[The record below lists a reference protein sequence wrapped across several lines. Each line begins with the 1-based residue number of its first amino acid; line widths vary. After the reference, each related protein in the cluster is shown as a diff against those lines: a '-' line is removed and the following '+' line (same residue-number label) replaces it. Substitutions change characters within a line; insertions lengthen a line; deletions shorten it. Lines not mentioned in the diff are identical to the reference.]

1 MARSVKTDS
10 EIPRKSC
17 LKCEKVKA
25 MNRDFYVSDS
35 PNHADKRHPICKQC
49 VKETLQLDDPMST
62 LSIDSVKNVL
72 LEMNRPFIQ
81 SLWIT
86 SVEESNKTGK
96 DLFGLY
102 MKNVFQN
109 FRSLTWRESEFVEK
123 TTGSNAAETKQIV
136 VATPLPKSDEVLE
149 AENKNREDVL
159 RMIGYDPF
167 EYENLEDRRHLYNKL
182 VDFLD
187 ESALEDGFKLQ
198 ACIEIV
204 KGFNQIDRINMAITS
219 LTTDIDKMSNS
230 SGGIKTLIDSKQK
243 ILSSLLKLAEDN
255 GISVKHNNQKS
266 KGAGTLTGIIKT
278 LQEKGFEQ
286 GEVNLFDI
294 ETSLGMRQ
302 VADLSNKSIFAQ
314 LQFDENDYTQM
325 ILEQRE
331 IIQELEAKAS
341 KFEEEN
347 RLLKKEL
354 LKYRKQE
361 GDNNE

>member
-1 MARSVKTDS
+1 
-10 EIPRKSC
+10 
-17 LKCEKVKA
+17 
-25 MNRDFYVSDS
+25 
-35 PNHADKRHPICKQC
+35 
-49 VKETLQLDDPMST
+49 
-62 LSIDSVKNVL
+62 
-72 LEMNRPFIQ
+72 
-81 SLWIT
+81 
-86 SVEESNKTGK
+86 
-96 DLFGLY
+96 
-102 MKNVFQN
+102 
-109 FRSLTWRESEFVEK
+109 
-123 TTGSNAAETKQIV
+123 
-136 VATPLPKSDEVLE
+136 
-149 AENKNREDVL
+149 
-159 RMIGYDPF
+159 
-167 EYENLEDRRHLYNKL
+167 
-182 VDFLD
+182 
-187 ESALEDGFKLQ
+187 
-198 ACIEIV
+198 
-204 KGFNQIDRINMAITS
+204 
-219 LTTDIDKMSNS
+219 MSNS